1 MKSLNNIKSKA
12 LFKSNSNRKFI
23 SKFEIR
29 VWYFLR
35 SNFMGKIIEFK
46 KFSKRINKDNLKT
59 QGFSTDIFPEED
71 FIYIRREIEFN
82 LDEMDEL
89 LNCIYKQISI
99 NDTLII
105 STEDNYEF
113 EKMTYLKDFNDKL
126 HDIMYFLTNTL
137 YQDPITINMNFLELQ
152 YLVGTLQLE
161 IEVLEDSNAFIDNNA
176 SSDYFKIIDKIY
188 HRLYPVYNS
197 WKKELYEN

>member
-1 MKSLNNIKSKA
+1 
-12 LFKSNSNRKFI
+12 
-23 SKFEIR
+23 
-29 VWYFLR
+29 
-35 SNFMGKIIEFK
+35 MGKIIEFK
-46 KFSKRINKDNLKT
+46 KFSNRINKDNLKT

-126 HDIMYFLTNTL
+126 HDIMYFLTNTS
-137 YQDPITINMNFLELQ
+137 YQNPITINMNFLELQ

-161 IEVLEDSNAFIDNNA
+161 TEVLEDSDA
-176 SSDYFKIIDKIY
+176 SSDYFKVINKIY

-197 WKKELYEN
+197 WKKESYEN

>member
-1 MKSLNNIKSKA
+1 
-12 LFKSNSNRKFI
+12 
-23 SKFEIR
+23 
-29 VWYFLR
+29 
-35 SNFMGKIIEFK
+35 MGKIIEFK

-59 QGFSTDIFPEED
+59 QSFSTDIFPEED

-113 EKMTYLKDFNDKL
+113 EKTTYLKDFNDKL
-126 HDIMYFLTNTL
+126 HDIMYFLTNTS
-137 YQDPITINMNFLELQ
+137 YQNPITINMNFLELQ

-161 IEVLEDSNAFIDNNA
+161 TEVLEDSDASIDNDA
-176 SSDYFKIIDKIY
+176 SSDYFKVIHKIY